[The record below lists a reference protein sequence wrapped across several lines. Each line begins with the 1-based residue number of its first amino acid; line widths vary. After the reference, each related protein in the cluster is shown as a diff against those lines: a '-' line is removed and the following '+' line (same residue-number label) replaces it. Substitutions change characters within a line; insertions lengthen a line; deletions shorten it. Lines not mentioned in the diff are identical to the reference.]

1 MRKLGL
7 IGGTGPEST
16 IEYYKGI
23 EYGVQK
29 ESGRNFFP
37 NLTIESLSVFDVLGF
52 CAEEDYDGLTE
63 YLLKGIG
70 NLAGAGA
77 EFAARV
83 PQNCRA
89 HHPRGGCAGRGAR
102 LHRAPPHL

>member
-1 MRKLGL
+1 M
-7 IGGTGPEST
+7 
-16 IEYYKGI
+16 
-23 EYGVQK
+23 QK
-29 ESGRNFFP
+29 ESGRNFFL
-37 NLTIESLSVFDVLGF
+37 NLAIESLSVFDVLGF

-77 EFAARV
+77 
-83 PQNCRA
+83 
-89 HHPRGGCAGRGAR
+89 GRGAR